1 MKVYYNLKSKTFYT
15 DRVYNGERVYI
26 ADKEN
31 SFNIVTSIAFCRSW
45 FAKASDTSDSHLP
58 CELLRLF
65 CDYLEL
71 TDDLIVYT
79 INKSRLSSSEFTI
92 KYNSKSHSFIPI
104 SGGFSFNSERVG
116 IKFNEVTHCLKSDD
130 VDFISLGV
138 RELKDIHDE
147 GETRKVLE
155 KLFQLS
161 NTIMVDENTGTID
174 FTFNNEKESELLFFG
189 D

>member
-1 MKVYYNLKSKTFYT
+1 MKVYYSLKSKNFYT

-31 SFNIVTSIAFCRSW
+31 SFDIITGVAFCRSW
-45 FAKASDTSDSHLP
+45 FAKASDISDSHLP

-71 TDDLIVYT
+71 TDELIIYT
-79 INKSRLSSSEFTI
+79 INESRLSSSEFTI
-92 KYNSKSHSFIPI
+92 KYNPKSHNFIPI
-104 SGGFSFNSERVG
+104 CGGFSFYSERVG
-116 IKFNEVTHCLKSDD
+116 IKFDEVTYWIKSDD
-130 VDFISLGV
+130 VDFITLGV
-138 RELKDIHDE
+138 RELKDVHED

-174 FTFNNEKESELLFFG
+174 FTFNDEKEPELLFVG
-189 D
+189 Y